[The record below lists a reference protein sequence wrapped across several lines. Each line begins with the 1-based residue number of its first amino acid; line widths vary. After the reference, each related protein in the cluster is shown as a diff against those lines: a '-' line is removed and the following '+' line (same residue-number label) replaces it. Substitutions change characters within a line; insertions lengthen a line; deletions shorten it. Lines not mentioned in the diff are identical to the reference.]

1 MLRVGAHLAS
11 RLRVAYSSTN
21 LRAYTRGSRLGHG
34 SGLRSYGGSSLYL
47 RPEGAEGTIVKG
59 DGGNQGALS
68 GAIRYLMSTDEYSA
82 MMRVRYRFVKIH
94 STMHVNEVR

>member
-1 MLRVGAHLAS
+1 M
-11 RLRVAYSSTN
+11 
-21 LRAYTRGSRLGHG
+21 
-34 SGLRSYGGSSLYL
+34 YL

-59 DGGNQGALS
+59 DGGNQGALSGAIRYLMSTDDGGNQGALSGAIRYLMSTDDGGNQGALS